1 MKSYKKLLGL
11 LLLLTALA
19 FDSNAQTIKGVVYD
33 EFGGPMPGV
42 TVRIDGTTKG
52 DATDLDGK
60 YTISDA
66 PVGEQVLVFTF
77 IGYRQVKKTINVA
90 PSGTLTVDL
99 NMEVDQ
105 ETLSEFVVV
114 GYGVQRKREVTGSI
128 SKIDAKQI
136 TDIPTPSFEAGLQGK
151 AAGVQVT
158 QGSGLAGSASVIR
171 VRGIASI
178 TASADPLYVVD
189 GIPITQ
195 DYFLNDNRGAM
206 NNNPLATINPNDI
219 ESVEILKDAAAT
231 GIYGSRG
238 ANGVVLVTTKTGSGK
253 GWSFDL
259 NTRHG
264 ISRPTALPNMMN
276 SAEYLQ
282 IRQEAWENDGNVGL
296 ASLPGGISWEDARNT
311 DTDWVDLTTR
321 TGFKQAYNFGANYA
335 TKKFKLYSSIGYDD
349 NQSYLEGNS
358 YVRSSFR
365 ANASYEITPKLK
377 LSASTSVSQ
386 GVNNRVDAA
395 WSGGLGAAMST
406 ALPIYPVVYADTVF
420 NGDGVPTRLPGD
432 YYDLGSNPVRQRE
445 LQDWRTVEW
454 RSINNISVEY
464 RPMDNL
470 FIKGYVGYDFMDIKD
485 DKFQNA
491 RLRNGDRT
499 SDLFNLAERWPT
511 STNNWNTNATATYFH
526 DLDDK
531 NSLTYLVGLEY
542 QQSKTTRG
550 ARIFR
555 EDERVDGPF
564 FDNPDLLNTRLV
576 RDEESDSITQA
587 GFDRDGE
594 DVIEEYNFVSAFA
607 RINYDYDNK
616 YFAQAS
622 ARVDGS
628 SRFGENNRFGF
639 FPAVSAGWVLSE
651 ENFLK
656 GSNFISYMKL
666 RSGWGIT
673 GNAAIGNY
681 LQYGY
686 GQLAENGYN
695 AEDYRFLAVVPNPNL
710 QWETANV
717 FDVSLE
723 TGFFQDRI
731 TTTLSFYNKRT
742 TDVLMGVTPQNS
754 SGIASWIDNLGEIVN
769 RGVEF
774 TLTTINM
781 DRENFLWKTDFNIS
795 YNYNEIL
802 DIGGYTEDAV
812 GGGTNDTRIVLGE
825 PVGTNFLV
833 RYSHVDPETG
843 RNVYLDANGNETM
856 TWDPADRVAVGRVLP
871 KAIGGMTNTFEFG
884 RWNVGLVVVFSL
896 GSDIYDSS
904 SKRQLGVVSD
914 WNMRTELFDR
924 WRQPGD
930 QAAYP
935 QSSLRPEN
943 YGLDNA
949 FNNNTTQFLDDG
961 DYLRFRR
968 LSVSYRVPEFN
979 LGAMPFKSLTITAS
993 ATNFLTF
1000 TNFDGLDPEIA
1011 RDFENATDR
1020 NLSPNITYLTPP
1032 QEMSFNLAFNLRF

>member
-1 MKSYKKLLGL
+1 
-11 LLLLTALA
+11 
-19 FDSNAQTIKGVVYD
+19 
-33 EFGGPMPGV
+33 
-42 TVRIDGTTKG
+42 
-52 DATDLDGK
+52 
-60 YTISDA
+60 
-66 PVGEQVLVFTF
+66 
-77 IGYRQVKKTINVA
+77 
-90 PSGTLTVDL
+90 
-99 NMEVDQ
+99 
-105 ETLSEFVVV
+105 
-114 GYGVQRKREVTGSI
+114 
-128 SKIDAKQI
+128 
-136 TDIPTPSFEAGLQGK
+136 
-151 AAGVQVT
+151 
-158 QGSGLAGSASVIR
+158 
-171 VRGIASI
+171 
-178 TASADPLYVVD
+178 

-195 DYFLNDNRGAM
+195 DYFLNENRGAM
-206 NNNPLATINPNDI
+206 NNNPLAAINPNDI

-238 ANGVVLVTTKTGSGK
+238 SNGVVLVTTKSGSGK

-264 ISRPTALPNMMN
+264 VSRPTALPNMMN

-296 ASLPGGISWEDARNT
+296 ATLPGGISWEDARNT
-311 DTDWVDLTTR
+311 DTDWVDETIR

-335 TKKFKLYSSIGYDD
+335 TKKFKLFSSIGYDD

-358 YVRSSFR
+358 YVRTSFR
-365 ANASYEITPKLK
+365 ANASYEISPKLK

-406 ALPIYPVVYADTVF
+406 ALPIYPIFYSDTVS
-420 NGDGVPTRLPGD
+420 NDGVVTRLPGD

-454 RSINNISVEY
+454 RSINNISVEFK
-464 RPMDNL
+464 PSDKL
-470 FIKGYVGYDFMDIKD
+470 FVKGYVGYDFMDIKD

-491 RLRNGDRT
+491 RLRDGDRT

-511 STNNWNTNATATYFH
+511 STNNWNANATATYFH

-531 NSLTYLVGLEY
+531 NSLTYLVGAEY
-542 QQSKTTRG
+542 QESKTRRG
-550 ARIFR
+550 SRIFR
-555 EDERVDGPF
+555 EDENVNGPF
-564 FDNPDLLNTRLV
+564 YENDNLLNTQIQ
-576 RDEESDSITQA
+576 RDSETNDIITS
-587 GFDRDGE
+587 GYDVDGE
-594 DVIEEYNFVSAFA
+594 DIVEEYNFLSAFA
-607 RINYDYDNK
+607 RVNYDYDNK

-639 FPAVSAGWVLSE
+639 FPSLSAGWVLSE

-656 GSNFISYMKL
+656 ESNLISFMKL
-666 RSGWGIT
+666 RTGWGVT
-673 GNAAIGNY
+673 GNAAIGEY
-681 LQYGY
+681 QQYGF
-686 GQLAENGYN
+686 GQVQANGYN
-695 AEDYRFLAVVPNPNL
+695 AENYRFLSVVPNPDL
-710 QWETANV
+710 KWETSNV

-723 TGFFQDRI
+723 TGFFDDRI
-731 TTTLSFYNKRT
+731 TTTLSLYHKKS

-754 SGIASWIDNLGEIVN
+754 TGVSVWLDNLGEILN
-769 RGVEF
+769 QGVEF

-795 YNYNEIL
+795 YNYNEIQS
-802 DIGGYTEDAV
+802 IGGYTEDAV

-833 RYSHVDPETG
+833 RHSHVDPETG
-843 RNVYLDANGNETM
+843 RNVYLDANGNETT
-856 TWDPADRVAVGRVLP
+856 TWDPENRVPVGRVLP

-884 RWNVGLVVVFSL
+884 RWNVGLVVVFSM
-896 GSDIYDSS
+896 GSDIFDSS

-930 QAAYP
+930 QATYP
-935 QSSLRPEN
+935 QSSLLPEN

-968 LSVSYRVPEFN
+968 LSVSYRVPEFSI
-979 LGAMPFKSLTITAS
+979 GSMPFKSLTITAS

-1000 TNFDGLDPEIA
+1000 TNFGGLDPEIA
-1011 RDFENATDR
+1011 RDFENPTDR